1 LISSIFGSAPLAS
14 VDFSGIPPSVTGTAT
29 EKTSIAAIT
38 ASVSFTGTPCEA
50 TGAKASVPFEPAEI
64 SFLGIP
70 APVTTIIQ
78 AVAAEADFSG
88 VVPVNVRA
96 YIPAVPAN
104 ADFSGI
110 VPADVI
116 AEATSIVTPLAEA
129 NFSGQGGIYAAIA
142 EVYETDKKVLA
153 PAATAIFAG
162 DEGLSALSGFVT
174 TITESFGVGGAA
186 TNIKSIFPEA
196 IEDFGLSGAVTRCQ
210 LLDVSVGDSF
220 FTYGGLTALWG
231 KTATSQLV
239 LTSDPTAQHGIL
251 ARDFINISG
260 ENASHWSATVE
271 AESALGFSDYAERVR
286 VAVAEVTEL
295 LDLEIL
301 TSAQLIALVR
311 EALRVRETIVPS
323 ARFAIGTFDSVL
335 LADKAVCSWVA
346 TLLETLDMQV
356 AAPVVQFSREAVDAF
371 LFSDTAGVT
380 AFGQSAITDRLDMQ
394 DAAPLAQ
401 WLEAVNEALESGDA
415 VSVQSIFFRHIAD
428 PMELSDAGNT
438 SLFSSRGVADQL
450 AVSDR
455 AGVALLALAQS
466 VLDLAGGSAA
476 IFRAVKAVDES
487 LELSDEGV
495 IVRKS
500 YLAAQDLLALGDLMA
515 ANGSYSVSVQDSFRI
530 DVHLVFAGE
539 DGEVWECYVL
549 NTSNFQPSVYTGFS
563 FNSFCTFEGRTFG
576 AGRDGIYEIA
586 GSTDDGEEIPTGA
599 VLSQTNFAI
608 PNRKRFRRAYL
619 GVSGDTPVMAMAT
632 EDGTGIIYEITED
645 QTVNATR
652 AMVGKKWTLTV
663 ADFDQLDFIS
673 LVPVI
678 LARGR

>member
-1 LISSIFGSAPLAS
+1 MSTKATAVDYIQLTRSDYYSPDGEGGGDSSGDTEILLDIAPIQPLDLPIEVDGNNLIRLSPLSAGFATASIEIISHGTKLSLPVAPIAFGEPN
-14 VDFSGIPPSVTGTAT
+14 ISVTLSTKPT
-29 EKTSIAAIT
+29 IKTGDTIYLST
-38 ASVSFTGTPCEA
+38 AS
-50 TGAKASVPFEPAEI
+50 I
-64 SFLGIP
+64 
-70 APVTTIIQ
+70 
-78 AVAAEADFSG
+78 
-88 VVPVNVRA
+88 NM
-96 YIPAVPAN
+96 
-104 ADFSGI
+104 
-110 VPADVI
+110 
-116 AEATSIVTPLAEA
+116 VTPSEA
-129 NFSGQGGIYAAIA
+129 VI
-142 EVYETDKKVLA
+142 EV
-153 PAATAIFAG
+153 
-162 DEGLSALSGFVT
+162 
-174 TITESFGVGGAA
+174 GVNDRG
-186 TNIKSIFPEA
+186 
-196 IEDFGLSGAVTRCQ
+196 
-210 LLDVSVGDSF
+210 DVSDTLGF
-220 FTYGGLTALWG
+220 FGGLQTMWG
-231 KTATSQLV
+231 GSITSQL
-239 LTSDPTAQHGIL
+239 LLGADLSAQHGIL
-251 ARDFINISG
+251 VSDLIKTDDVAPSGKWAGSVAALSCFDFKDFVYKIR
-260 ENASHWSATVE
+260 T
-271 AESALGFSDYAERVR
+271 
-286 VAVAEVTEL
+286 AVAEVQET
-295 LDLEIL
+295 LDLYAL
-301 TSAQLIALVR
+301 TSTQLIALVR

-323 ARFAIGTFDSVL
+323 AHFAIGAFDSVL

-346 TLLETLDMQV
+346 TLLETLGMQV
-356 AAPVVQFSREAVDAF
+356 AAPVVQFSRGAVDAF
-371 LFSDTAGVT
+371 LLSDTAGVT

>member
-1 LISSIFGSAPLAS
+1 MSTRATAVDYIQLTRSDYYSPDGEGGGDSSGDTEILLDIAPIQPLDLPIEVDGNNLIRLSPLSAGFATASIEIIAHGTKLSLPVAPIAFGEPN
-14 VDFSGIPPSVTGTAT
+14 ISVTLSTKPT
-29 EKTSIAAIT
+29 IKTGDTIYLST
-38 ASVSFTGTPCEA
+38 AS
-50 TGAKASVPFEPAEI
+50 I
-64 SFLGIP
+64 
-70 APVTTIIQ
+70 
-78 AVAAEADFSG
+78 
-88 VVPVNVRA
+88 NM
-96 YIPAVPAN
+96 
-104 ADFSGI
+104 
-110 VPADVI
+110 
-116 AEATSIVTPLAEA
+116 VTPSEA
-129 NFSGQGGIYAAIA
+129 VI
-142 EVYETDKKVLA
+142 EV
-153 PAATAIFAG
+153 
-162 DEGLSALSGFVT
+162 
-174 TITESFGVGGAA
+174 GVNDPIRG
-186 TNIKSIFPEA
+186 
-196 IEDFGLSGAVTRCQ
+196 
-210 LLDVSVGDSF
+210 DVSDTLGF
-220 FTYGGLTALWG
+220 FGGLQTMWG
-231 KTATSQLV
+231 GSITSQL
-239 LTSDPTAQHGIL
+239 LLGADLSAQHGIL
-251 ARDFINISG
+251 VSDLIKTDDVAPSGKWAGSVAALSCFDFKDFVYKIR
-260 ENASHWSATVE
+260 T
-271 AESALGFSDYAERVR
+271 
-286 VAVAEVTEL
+286 AVAEVQET
-295 LDLEIL
+295 LDLYAL
-301 TSAQLIALVR
+301 TSTQLIALVR

-323 ARFAIGTFDSVL
+323 AHFAIGAFDSVL
-335 LADKAVCSWVA
+335 LADKAVCSWVE

-356 AAPVVQFSREAVDAF
+356 AAPVVQFSRGAVDAF
-371 LFSDTAGVT
+371 LLSDTAGVT

>member
-1 LISSIFGSAPLAS
+1 M
-14 VDFSGIPPSVTGTAT
+14 
-29 EKTSIAAIT
+29 
-38 ASVSFTGTPCEA
+38 
-50 TGAKASVPFEPAEI
+50 
-64 SFLGIP
+64 
-70 APVTTIIQ
+70 
-78 AVAAEADFSG
+78 
-88 VVPVNVRA
+88 
-96 YIPAVPAN
+96 
-104 ADFSGI
+104 
-110 VPADVI
+110 
-116 AEATSIVTPLAEA
+116 VTPSEA
-129 NFSGQGGIYAAIA
+129 VI
-142 EVYETDKKVLA
+142 EV
-153 PAATAIFAG
+153 
-162 DEGLSALSGFVT
+162 
-174 TITESFGVGGAA
+174 GV
-186 TNIKSIFPEA
+186 NDPIR
-196 IEDFGLSGAVTRCQ
+196 V
-210 LLDVSVGDSF
+210 DVSDTLGF
-220 FTYGGLTALWG
+220 FGGLQTMWG
-231 KTATSQLV
+231 GSITSQL
-239 LTSDPTAQHGIL
+239 LLGADLSAQHGIL
-251 ARDFINISG
+251 VSDLIKTDDVAPSGKWAGSVAALSCFDFKDFVYKIR
-260 ENASHWSATVE
+260 T
-271 AESALGFSDYAERVR
+271 
-286 VAVAEVTEL
+286 AVAEVQET
-295 LDLEIL
+295 LDLYAL
-301 TSAQLIALVR
+301 TSTQLIALVR

-323 ARFAIGTFDSVL
+323 AHFAIGAFDSVL

-346 TLLETLDMQV
+346 TLLETLGMQV

-380 AFGQSAITDRLDMQ
+380 AFGQSAITDHLGMQ
-394 DAAPLAQ
+394 DTAPLAQ

>member
-1 LISSIFGSAPLAS
+1 MSTKATAVDYIQLTRSDYYSPDGEGGGDSSGDTEILLDIAPIQPLDLPIEVDGNNLIRLSPLSAGFATASIEIIAHGTKLSLPVAPIAFGEPN
-14 VDFSGIPPSVTGTAT
+14 ISVTLSTKPT
-29 EKTSIAAIT
+29 IKTGDTIYLST
-38 ASVSFTGTPCEA
+38 AS
-50 TGAKASVPFEPAEI
+50 I
-64 SFLGIP
+64 
-70 APVTTIIQ
+70 
-78 AVAAEADFSG
+78 
-88 VVPVNVRA
+88 NM
-96 YIPAVPAN
+96 
-104 ADFSGI
+104 
-110 VPADVI
+110 
-116 AEATSIVTPLAEA
+116 VTPSEA
-129 NFSGQGGIYAAIA
+129 VI
-142 EVYETDKKVLA
+142 EV
-153 PAATAIFAG
+153 
-162 DEGLSALSGFVT
+162 
-174 TITESFGVGGAA
+174 GVNDPIRG
-186 TNIKSIFPEA
+186 
-196 IEDFGLSGAVTRCQ
+196 
-210 LLDVSVGDSF
+210 DVSDTLGF
-220 FTYGGLTALWG
+220 FGGLQTMWG
-231 KTATSQLV
+231 GSITSQL
-239 LTSDPTAQHGIL
+239 LLGADLSAQHGIL
-251 ARDFINISG
+251 VSDLIKTDDVAPSGKWAGSVAALSCFDFKDFVYKIR
-260 ENASHWSATVE
+260 T
-271 AESALGFSDYAERVR
+271 
-286 VAVAEVTEL
+286 AVAEVQET
-295 LDLEIL
+295 LDLYAL

-323 ARFAIGTFDSVL
+323 AHFAIGAFDSVL

-356 AAPVVQFSREAVDAF
+356 AAPVVQFSRGAVDAF

-380 AFGQSAITDRLDMQ
+380 AFGQSAITDHLGMQ
-394 DAAPLAQ
+394 DTAPLAQ